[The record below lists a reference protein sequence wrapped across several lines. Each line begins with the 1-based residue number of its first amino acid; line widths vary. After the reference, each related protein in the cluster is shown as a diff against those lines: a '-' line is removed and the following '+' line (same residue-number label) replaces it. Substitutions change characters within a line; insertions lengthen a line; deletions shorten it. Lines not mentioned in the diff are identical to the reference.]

1 MDAIGDT
8 KRYVHLVVE
17 DLGLARGSVGDKS
30 LVEDIE
36 DILAD
41 LLELKLNLGAV
52 LLDGGNVLVGALGLL
67 LLLDRGDDA
76 PGSTAGNDN
85 VLVGDA
91 KEVALVDGE
100 LTTEL
105 GHLLHVGDHLIVALG
120 LLAEAGEEGLAVYDY
135 GQRSAS
141 IY

>member
-1 MDAIGDT
+1 MEAAV
-8 KRYVHLVVE
+8 YVHLVVE
-17 DLGLARGSVGDKS
+17 DLGLARGSVGNQG
-30 LVEDIE
+30 LVEDVK

-41 LLELKLNLGAV
+41 LLELKLDLRAV
-52 LLDGGNVLVGALGLL
+52 LLDGGDMLVGALGLL

-76 PGSTAGNDN
+76 PGGTAGAND

-91 KEVALVDGE
+91 EEVALVNGE

-120 LLAEAGEEGLAVYDY
+120 LLAEAGEEGLAIV
-135 GQRSAS
+135 RELPKVSS
-141 IY
+141 CSL